1 MMTTCGWRYE
11 NTLGR
16 SPEKELQVGTQRG
29 FIGIP
34 GALLVTAS
42 GASAVQDDI
51 ASGTDTA
58 EDGRL
63 FLLDR
68 RRKRESLQ
76 LTFAGPA

>member
-1 MMTTCGWRYE
+1 MTSACGWRYE
-11 NTLGR
+11 NTRGR

-29 FIGIP
+29 FIGTR
-34 GALLVTAS
+34 GVLLATA
-42 GASAVQDDI
+42 GGVSADQDGI

-58 EDGRL
+58 GDGRL

-76 LTFAGPA
+76 PTFAGPA